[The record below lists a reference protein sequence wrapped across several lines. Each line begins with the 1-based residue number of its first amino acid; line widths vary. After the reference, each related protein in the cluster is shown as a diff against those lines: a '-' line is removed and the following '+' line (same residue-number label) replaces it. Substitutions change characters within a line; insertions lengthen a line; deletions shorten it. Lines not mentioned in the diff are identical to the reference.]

1 MVLFCDQHILSLT
14 VANCYPQGL
23 ITSLK
28 ISTCQTIYAFL
39 PIPLISPYLRHTA
52 PEQSCIMLI
61 EKAFQKSESCPFLEM
76 REPFK
81 RLTFKRPPCYGH
93 FVFLRGVFPR
103 VRLDSMDFSL
113 RVLVIW
119 GDDFAGFDDLAG
131 VLSSSACGLVSPR

>member
-1 MVLFCDQHILSLT
+1 
-14 VANCYPQGL
+14 
-23 ITSLK
+23 
-28 ISTCQTIYAFL
+28 
-39 PIPLISPYLRHTA
+39 
-52 PEQSCIMLI
+52 MLI

-81 RLTFKRPPCYGH
+81 RPPCYGH
-93 FVFLRGVFPR
+93 FVFLSGVFPR